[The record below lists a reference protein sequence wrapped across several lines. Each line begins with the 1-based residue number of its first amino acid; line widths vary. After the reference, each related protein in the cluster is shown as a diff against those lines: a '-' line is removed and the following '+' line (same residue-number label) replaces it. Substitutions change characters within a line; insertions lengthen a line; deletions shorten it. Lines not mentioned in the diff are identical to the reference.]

1 MNKLLK
7 EFLSYIL
14 IEERVTHKV
23 GDTWK
28 TPRGTWTAKRADRTQ
43 GGFASQEAAKAWLS
57 GTGKASGDDTETD
70 QKPSTEPDLGSDIV
84 RFKGPERY
92 MGVGNQTEPKPDKEL
107 LDKYKTLPSGVNVYD
122 TPIITPDGNKIVAD
136 ISPEATKELL
146 DKVRQEIDRKVAPDD
161 SVPEMST
168 EELETY
174 RARGIEGP
182 DGTPESDEQF
192 RKRMKTAKVQLVTPP
207 RTIPDDV
214 KETMRKA
221 GVPERHI
228 QLLERT
234 MNVIRQGEKPPLS
247 LIINGSVGAGTNQS
261 QTGEVLTLAL
271 LAVPPSER
279 ERVINA
285 LTTPKPKKGQPKPP
299 ETILNNSWVTSAAAQ
314 AQAYTSMMDRKYGSG
329 NWSVETTAWD
339 TPGDISGV
347 GLTQETKGFSTD
359 GVVRIKVNGES
370 RVVRLSMKKDGDV
383 YLLNGAA
390 NEVTTY
396 ALQTLT
402 PEERTRHDEISR
414 ARRLLA
420 TGSGTEKVGARQK
433 LRDLGIEGK
442 TDKALLVAATTELK
456 TMEDT
461 AISKLPEG
469 TQRAIRT
476 IQDYPTKQQ
485 QSAVRL
491 GQSVTSS
498 TKPKPKEL
506 SSAVELAAQAEVDR
520 KANPWSDGDRKF
532 AEESHRRLSGLKC
545 NGQCTEADMR
555 VALQTPPPEGGIVG
569 GDADKFRKAMLF
581 AAKVEAQR
589 GTPDEKKKKQVELDK
604 HRQITN
610 DAKQAYIQSFIGS
623 PDDPSGESSNAMLSG
638 LMLSLEEKFP
648 LSVIASGTE
657 SMVIGGV
664 PLDSDTCLELF
675 KTNDP
680 QKIQM
685 TLVERDGQTYLIA
698 KVGEGDGIPLA
709 VIDVRERGEGYRGSM
724 TVGYQLAPEFEC
736 QAASANAAIIERKR
750 KEDPSFK
757 TDTTANDA
765 IVAKCGKKGIRG

>member
-1 MNKLLK
+1 MNKLLR

-14 IEERVTHKV
+14 VEERVTHKV

-28 TPRGTWTAKRADRTQ
+28 TPSGTWTAKRSDRTQ
-43 GGFASQEAAKAWLS
+43 GGFASQEAAKNWLS
-57 GTGKASGDDTETD
+57 GTGKAPGDGTTPATSSDKAPDDTIGTNTTD
-70 QKPSTEPDLGSDIV
+70 KPRGVTASDGGSL
-84 RFKGPERY
+84 E
-92 MGVGNQTEPKPDKEL
+92 
-107 LDKYKTLPSGVNVYD
+107 KYKTLPSGVNVYD

-136 ISPEATKELL
+136 ISPETTKELL

-174 RARGIEGP
+174 RVRGIEGP

-329 NWSVETTAWD
+329 NWSVETVAWD

-476 IQDYPTKQQ
+476 IQDYPAKQQ

-520 KANPWSDGDRKF
+520 KANPWSDSDRKF

-555 VALQTPPPEGGIVG
+555 AALQAPPPEGGGIVG

-589 GTPDEKKKKQVELDK
+589 GTPDEKKKKQIELDK

-675 KTNDP
+675 ETNDP

-736 QAASANAAIIERKR
+736 RAASANAAIIERKR